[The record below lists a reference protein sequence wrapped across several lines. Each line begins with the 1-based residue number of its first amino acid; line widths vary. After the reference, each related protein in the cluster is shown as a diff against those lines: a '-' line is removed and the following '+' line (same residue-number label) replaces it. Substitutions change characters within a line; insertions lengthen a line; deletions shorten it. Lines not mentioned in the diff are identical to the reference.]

1 MDFDPSS
8 IQAFLDKFSLL
19 GIPAVP
25 LVIAL
30 VALTK
35 LLGLPGRFAPYAA
48 MVWGVLVSAAIYLID
63 WNPTLQGIIQAVLL
77 ALMLG
82 LAAVGL
88 HAGYKAAILHF
99 QTVPPGTV
107 IQTPAGVTDTTPTNT
122 FTEGKRGPKKPGE
135 V

>member
-1 MDFDPSS
+1 MNFDPSS
-8 IQAFLDKFSLL
+8 IQAFLDKFALL

-25 LVIAL
+25 LVIGL

-48 MVWGVLVSAAIYLID
+48 LVWGMLVSAAIYLIE
-63 WNPTLQGIIQAVLL
+63 WKPELQGIIQAILL

-82 LAAVGL
+82 LSAIGL
-88 HAGYKAAILHF
+88 HAGFKAAVLHF
-99 QTVPPGTV
+99 QQVPPGTV
-107 IQTPAGVTDTTPTNT
+107 ISTPTGQVDTTPTNT
-122 FTEGKRGPKKPGE
+122 FTEGKRGPKAPGE

>member
-1 MDFDPSS
+1 MDFDPHT
-8 IQAFLDKFSLL
+8 IQIFLAKFSLL

-48 MVWGVLVSAAIYLID
+48 MVWGVLISAAIYMIE
-63 WNPTLQGIIQAVLL
+63 WRPELQGIIQAILL

-88 HAGYKAAILHF
+88 HAGFKAAVMRY
-99 QTVPPGTV
+99 QQVPPGTV
-107 IQTPAGVTDTTPTNT
+107 IDTPTGGKDTTPTAR
-122 FTEGKRGPKKPGE
+122 FDEGMRGPKKPGE
-135 V
+135 I